1 MQNADTQLATIEEDA
16 NTQIAH
22 IEGNVG
28 TQTARTALV
37 SQIE

>member
-22 IEGNVG
+22 IERNVG